1 MPSIQGIFYYFY
13 AFYSRHNH
21 ISFKVTLRSGIKN
34 KNFVFCFVIPLTC
47 CNFAHG
53 FQNGS

>member
-21 ISFKVTLRSGIKN
+21 ISFKLTLRSVIKN

-47 CNFAHG
+47 SNFAHG

>member
-1 MPSIQGIFYYFY
+1 MPFIQGIYYYFY

-21 ISFKVTLRSGIKN
+21 ISFKVTASERNN
-34 KNFVFCFVIPLTC
+34 KTKYEVFVFYSRAQR
-47 CNFAHG
+47 NFAHG

>member
-1 MPSIQGIFYYFY
+1 MPSIQGIYYYFY
-13 AFYSRHNH
+13 AFYRRHNH
-21 ISFKVTLRSGIKN
+21 ISIKVTLRSGIKN

-47 CNFAHG
+47 SNFAHG